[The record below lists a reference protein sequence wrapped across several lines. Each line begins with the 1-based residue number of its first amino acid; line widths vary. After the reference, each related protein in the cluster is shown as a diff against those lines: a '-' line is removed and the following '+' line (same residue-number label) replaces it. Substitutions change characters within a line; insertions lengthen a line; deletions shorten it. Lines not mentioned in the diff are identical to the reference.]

1 MALNDNHTGSE
12 PMLPDFAAVRA
23 AHRRIAGQVILTP
36 CTPSDAFTD
45 LLGGRVWFKFDHLQR
60 TGSFKERGARN
71 KLESLPEE
79 QRKEGV
85 IAASAGN
92 HAQGVAFHAT
102 QMGVAATIVM
112 PERTPLIK
120 VSNTEQFG
128 ARVVLHGE
136 NYDEAMTEA
145 LRIREAENL
154 VLIHPFD
161 DPDVIAG
168 QGTIG
173 LELLEQNPEMDAV
186 IVPIGGGGLISGI
199 AMAIK
204 ERRPEVQVIGVE
216 AEVVPAA
223 LRAREAGHPVTIPG
237 AETIA
242 DGISVRRIGDL
253 TFRMIERYVDRIVT
267 VSEEEIANAVLLL
280 LEREK
285 TVVEGAAATP
295 LAALLNA
302 RVPEDRGEK
311 RDHAAVRWK
320 HRRESAFPDHRP
332 WPDQG
337 WSAGLLESASIRPTG
352 RSCGADRPCGR
363 GGREHPSS
371 GPSPGERGARHPGSR
386 GGAHPGNKGTRT
398 DPFADR
404 GVDGGRILGVGGL
417 MARSYRRASRREQ
430 VLERYGYRCVYC
442 ALVYDPEA
450 LTVDHVEP
458 RMRGGDQSEGN
469 LVASCRLCNARK
481 GSLPAWAFLAT
492 RPVERGNFLRLAT
505 GVWPRLR
512 RAVEK
517 AAQ

>member
-1 MALNDNHTGSE
+1 MASNVNHTQSE
-12 PMLPDFAAVRA
+12 PTLPDFAAVLA
-23 AHRRIAGQVILTP
+23 ARRRIAGQVILTP

-45 LLGGRVWFKFDHLQR
+45 LWGGRVWFKFDNLQR

-79 QRKEGV
+79 QGKGGV

-92 HAQGVAFHAT
+92 HAQGVAFHAA
-102 QMGVAATIVM
+102 QLGIAATIVM

-136 NYDEAMTEA
+136 NYDEAMAEA
-145 LRIREAENL
+145 LRIREMEDL
-154 VLIHPFD
+154 VLIHPFN

-173 LELLEQNPEMDAV
+173 LELLEQNGEIDAV

-223 LRAREAGHPVTIPG
+223 LRAREAGHPVTIPD

-295 LAALLNA
+295 LAALLNG
-302 RVPEDRGEK
+302 RVPEIEGKNVTMLLCGGNIDVNLLSRIIDRGLIK
-311 RDHAAVRWK
+311 DGRLVSLRVRV
-320 HRRESAFPDHRP
+320 S
-332 WPDQG
+332 
-337 WSAGLLESASIRPTG
+337 
-352 RSCGADRPCGR
+352 DRP
-363 GGREHPSS
+363 
-371 GPSPGERGARHPGSR
+371 GAL
-386 GGAHPGNKGTRT
+386 A
-398 DPFADR
+398 
-404 GVDGGRILGVGGL
+404 
-417 MARSYRRASRREQ
+417 
-430 VLERYGYRCVYC
+430 
-442 ALVYDPEA
+442 A
-450 LTVDHVEP
+450 LTA
-458 RMRGGDQSEGN
+458 R
-469 LVASCRLCNARK
+469 VAEK
-481 GSLPAWAFLAT
+481 GA
-492 RPVERGNFLRLAT
+492 NILRLDHHRGSAT
-505 GVWPRLR
+505 LGIREAEVAITLETKGPAQIRSLIEELAADGYSVW
-512 RAVEK
+512 EE
-517 AAQ
+517 